1 MLTYYICILFDISN
15 FYIRFPRDP
24 KRRKRWNYLMRRKGW
39 TANKWDKVCSA
50 HFREEDFDKTGQT
63 VRLREGVEPSIF
75 SPPFHTQV
83 SIIVDK

>member
-1 MLTYYICILFDISN
+1 
-15 FYIRFPRDP
+15 
-24 KRRKRWNYLMRRKGW
+24 MRRKGW
-39 TANKWDKVCSA
+39 AANKWDKVCSA